1 MRNRNTRLRG
11 LIGLTAVLVSLA
23 GSLANADPN
32 NPSSQ
37 TATGSTVSTGST
49 NSTGPTVETTTSAST
64 SPSSTGAYSRL
75 PFELSATVQ
84 GGYDDNVGTTNG
96 GTQGSPFSL
105 VGIQLAYNL
114 GSPRT
119 QISFHGGAN
128 YTYYWDRL
136 QGVGFGGDQDYDISV
151 TGGLSIQHK
160 FSPRLTLTADL
171 TAAYQTEPLF
181 SDNIGISRRS
191 GNFFYAQ
198 DQVSAT
204 YLWSPRFQ
212 TVTSYTLFALAY
224 DQSPNIPLPSPAP
237 FPPPI
242 ERSVA
247 FFENRVQHTFGN
259 EFKFIW
265 KPTTALVLESRL
277 ELVNYNHEG
286 EISSLIF
293 GFIPQFLQE
302 DSLTHFVL
310 GGIDHN
316 FNPRLSISVR
326 GGAQFRDF
334 VDADRDETAPYFE
347 AALNYAAGPRM
358 TLIWTNRYGLEEP
371 DLVSNPVLTA
381 FRSGLQVYYAV
392 SQKLSASAGIYFVN
406 DYYHAKPPTTI
417 GLLTF
422 GAAPGFSEQSI
433 DLSGKISYNLTRH
446 LVVEV
451 GFAHTQIDSEFSVHI
466 NHQDIFP
473 RNYSRNRG
481 YGGLTYNF

>member
-1 MRNRNTRLRG
+1 
-11 LIGLTAVLVSLA
+11 
-23 GSLANADPN
+23 
-32 NPSSQ
+32 
-37 TATGSTVSTGST
+37 
-49 NSTGPTVETTTSAST
+49 
-64 SPSSTGAYSRL
+64 L

-84 GGYDDNVGTTNG
+84 EGYDDNVGTTNG

-105 VGIQLAYNL
+105 VGVQLAYNL
-114 GSPRT
+114 SSPRT

-128 YTYYWDRL
+128 YTYYWDPP
-136 QGVGFGGDQDYDISV
+136 QGLQDYDISV
-151 TGGLSIQHK
+151 NGGLSIQHRV
-160 FSPRLTLTADL
+160 SPRLTLTADL
-171 TAAYQTEPLF
+171 SAAYLTEPLF
-181 SDNIGISRRS
+181 SDNIGIARRS

-198 DQVSAT
+198 DQVSAA
-204 YLWSPRFQ
+204 YLWAPRFQ
-212 TVTSYTLFALAY
+212 TVTSYSLFALAY
-224 DQSPNIPLPSPAP
+224 DEQSIAL
-237 FPPPI
+237 
-242 ERSVA
+242 
-247 FFENRVQHTFGN
+247 FEDRYQHTIGN

-277 ELVNYNHEG
+277 ELINYNHEG
-286 EISSLIF
+286 DIT
-293 GFIPQFLQE
+293 GFIFFFPQFLQE

-316 FNPRLSISVR
+316 FNPRLSISLR

-334 VDADRDETAPYFE
+334 VDANRNETAPYFE
-347 AALNYAAGPRM
+347 AALNYAVGRRM

-392 SQKLSASAGIYFVN
+392 TQKLNASAGIYFVQ

-417 GLLTF
+417 GFLTF
-422 GAAPGFSEQSI
+422 GGAPGFSEQSI

-446 LVVEV
+446 LVVEI
-451 GFAHTQIDSEFSVHI
+451 GFAHTQIDSEFSVHF